1 MSFGKFKRAVDRK
14 RVLIL
19 IPLFSGPNGADVL
32 RHRWIE

>member
-1 MSFGKFKRAVDRK
+1 MSFGKFKRAVK

-32 RHRWIE
+32 RHRWID